1 VTKESCSWSE
11 TIWRFFII
19 QKEVAFEN
27 LASLDDPETS
37 IFGYFL
43 NDFQGKINLLFDPA
57 AQITGMATVSEGPFK
72 RLIETSPTVKKPR
85 SAIPVLD
92 ASVDNLDSQQ
102 ALVGVGCDVALASVD
117 LFTRV
122 EAFESPF

>member
-1 VTKESCSWSE
+1 
-11 TIWRFFII
+11 
-19 QKEVAFEN
+19 
-27 LASLDDPETS
+27 
-37 IFGYFL
+37 
-43 NDFQGKINLLFDPA
+43 
-57 AQITGMATVSEGPFK
+57 MATVSEGLFK